1 MFSLLKK
8 KKRVPVNLN
17 LLGEA
22 LGANTK
28 AERQGNERER
38 EEEIEKEGRRRSE
51 DGNERRLKRIT
62 STNTSTDPSLCHRGL
77 AKVCSGK
84 QKGGIIV
91 LGRRNRG
98 QNGCLF
104 GSRSLAENVSVVAA
118 SDQQG
123 QQRVKRQNDIDVLV
137 YTVSVLIL

>member
-8 KKRVPVNLN
+8 KGVPVNLN

-28 AERQGNERER
+28 AEWKGNERER
-38 EEEIEKEGRRRSE
+38 EEEMEKRRRRRSE
-51 DGNERRLKRIT
+51 GDNERWLKRIT
-62 STNTSTDPSLCHRGL
+62 STNTSTDPSLCQCGL
-77 AKVCSGK
+77 VKVCSGK

-91 LGRRNRG
+91 LGRRNRR

-104 GSRSLAENVSVVAA
+104 GLRSVAKNIGVVVA

-123 QQRVKRQNDIDVLV
+123 QQSTKGQNDIDVSV
-137 YTVSVLIL
+137 YIVYVLTL